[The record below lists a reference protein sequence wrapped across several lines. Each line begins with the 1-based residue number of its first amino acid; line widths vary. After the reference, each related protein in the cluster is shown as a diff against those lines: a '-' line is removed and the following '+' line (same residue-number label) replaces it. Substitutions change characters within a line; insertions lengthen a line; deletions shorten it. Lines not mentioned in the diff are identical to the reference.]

1 MTGIFEYNKQTDM
14 DISVL
19 LLSIKEKD
27 LKFKKQIGYFVINA
41 VSILKQ
47 MFYGADIGPGK
58 QSPFKGV
65 SQELSSYL
73 QDSSREQ
80 LFQIIRNLSWL
91 FIAVFAVRN
100 KNEAMQIKAEAET
113 ALGHLNVCEQSY
125 NSIVNSPKFDLFT
138 VYVEFNTFC
147 GLIMKKEKIN
157 DPTVGY
163 IFCHAFSDLFL
174 YAIASCEE
182 NIPAE
187 TAKN

>member
-1 MTGIFEYNKQTDM
+1 MADFFEYNEQTDM

-19 LLSIKEKD
+19 LLLIKEKD

-47 MFYGADIGPGK
+47 MFYGADIGPDK
-58 QSPFKGV
+58 KSPFEGV

-73 QDSSREQ
+73 QGSSREQ

-91 FIAVFAVRN
+91 FVAVFAVRN
-100 KNEAMQIKAEAET
+100 KNEAIQIKAEAET

-125 NSIVNSPKFDLFT
+125 NAIVNSPEFDLFT
-138 VYVEFNTFC
+138 VYKEFDKIC
-147 GLIMKKEKIN
+147 ALILKKEKIN

-163 IFCHAFSDLFL
+163 IFCHVFSDQLL
-174 YAIASCEE
+174 YAIAMSEG
-182 NIPAE
+182 NKTSP
-187 TAKN
+187 T

>member
-1 MTGIFEYNKQTDM
+1 MTDLFEYNKQTDI

-19 LLSIKEKD
+19 LLLIKEKD
-27 LKFKKQIGYFVINA
+27 LKFKKQIRYFVINS
-41 VSILKQ
+41 VSMLKQ
-47 MFYGADIGPGK
+47 MFYEADIEPDK
-58 QSPFKGV
+58 KSPFKGV

-91 FIAVFAVRN
+91 FVAVFAVRN
-100 KNEAMQIKAEAET
+100 KNEAIKIKAEAET

-125 NSIVNSPKFDLFT
+125 NAIVNSPKYDLYT
-138 VYVEFNTFC
+138 VFVEFDKIC
-147 GLIMKKEKIN
+147 GLILKKNKIN

-182 NIPAE
+182 NMPAE
-187 TAKN
+187 TAKL

>member
-1 MTGIFEYNKQTDM
+1 MADFFEYNEQTDM

-19 LLSIKEKD
+19 LVLLKEKD
-27 LKFKKQIGYFVINA
+27 LKFKKQIGYFVISA

-47 MFYGADIGPGK
+47 MFYGADIGPDK
-58 QSPFKGV
+58 QSLFKEV

-91 FIAVFAVRN
+91 FVAVFAVRN
-100 KNEAMQIKAEAET
+100 KNEAIQIKAEAET
-113 ALGHLNVCEQSY
+113 ALGHLNVCEESY
-125 NSIVNSPKFDLFT
+125 NAIVNSPKFDLFT
-138 VYVEFNTFC
+138 VYVEFEKIC
-147 GLIMKKEKIN
+147 GLILKKKKIN

-174 YAIASCEE
+174 FAIASCEE
-182 NIPAE
+182 NMPAE
-187 TAKN
+187 TAKL